1 MKRMMVRVALFL
13 GSVAV
18 ALLVAWLLL
27 GADFRVTVLGFLT
40 AVIVFSVAQ
49 VAVSPV
55 VDKLARRY
63 AEPLLGGVGLIS
75 TFIALL
81 VATLL
86 SGGLR
91 IHGVSTWIAA
101 TLIVWLVT
109 ALATLVV
116 PRLLAKILGDSTT
129 GSKGDAR
136 AGRAR

>member
-1 MKRMMVRVALFL
+1 MKRMLVRVALFL

-27 GADFRVTVLGFLT
+27 GVDFRVTVLGFLT

>member
-1 MKRMMVRVALFL
+1 M
-13 GSVAV
+13 
-18 ALLVAWLLL
+18 
-27 GADFRVTVLGFLT
+27 
-40 AVIVFSVAQ
+40 
-49 VAVSPV
+49 SPV

>member
-1 MKRMMVRVALFL
+1 MKRMLVRVALFL

-40 AVIVFSVAQ
+40 AVIVFSVTQ

>member
-1 MKRMMVRVALFL
+1 MKRMLVRVALSL

-27 GADFRVTVLGFLT
+27 GADFRLTVLGFLT